1 MVTRETVGGS
11 RRVHSFGVP
20 HAHALTFG
28 VADKGD
34 VVERFREVSV
44 ETCLEGRAFQLIA
57 GRSIAI
63 ISKPLEVIWSSHT
76 DH

>member
-1 MVTRETVGGS
+1 M
-11 RRVHSFGVP
+11 P

-44 ETCLEGRAFQLIA
+44 ETCLEVCSSSVVASLIA
-57 GRSIAI
+57 IFP
-63 ISKPLEVIWSSHT
+63 KPLEVIWSSHT